1 MPAKFKGN
9 EYDIQTRYSKLYHY
23 VGCSL
28 VPYLLYVFTIDS
40 TFGIYFVSP
49 SSFQIKIVRI
59 NLLFS
64 LNYEFKFFKVESI
77 YIYIYVP
84 KTRLKFNRK
93 GKKRLLD
100 RDEDI
105 IYTIYQNEWQIKKRN
120 LD

>member
-59 NLLFS
+59 NLFFS

-77 YIYIYVP
+77 YIYVS

-105 IYTIYQNEWQIKKRN
+105 IYTIYQNEWQIKRRN

>member
-77 YIYIYVP
+77 YIYVP

-105 IYTIYQNEWQIKKRN
+105 IYTIYQNEWQIKRRN

>member
-28 VPYLLYVFTIDS
+28 VPYFTIDS

-77 YIYIYVP
+77 YIYVS

-105 IYTIYQNEWQIKKRN
+105 IYTIYQNEWQIKRRN

>member
-64 LNYEFKFFKVESI
+64 LNYEFKFFNVESI
-77 YIYIYVP
+77 YIYVS
-84 KTRLKFNRK
+84 KTFKISFK
-93 GKKRLLD
+93 
-100 RDEDI
+100 I
-105 IYTIYQNEWQIKKRN
+105 
-120 LD
+120 